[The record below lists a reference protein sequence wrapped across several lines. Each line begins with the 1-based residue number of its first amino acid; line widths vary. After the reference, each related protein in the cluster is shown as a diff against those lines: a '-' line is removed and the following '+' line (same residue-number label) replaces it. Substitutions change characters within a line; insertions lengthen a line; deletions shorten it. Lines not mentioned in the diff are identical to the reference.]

1 MAKRKRLSPEPM
13 TGGAGG
19 AEAAP
24 ETKSAFPMGVAVHRP
39 RPPIAGV
46 AGDSASAAAAEEL
59 AETLRRAREE
69 GRMVIELPLEAV
81 QADYLV
87 RDRIAV
93 DPDEMAALAESLRL
107 RGQQTP
113 VEVADLGSGRYG
125 LISGWRRLNA
135 LKGLAAETG
144 EARFGTVLALVRRPG
159 EAAEAYLAMVEE
171 NEIRVGLSYYERAR
185 IAGRTV
191 AQGVYPDAGHALRE
205 LFRAASRAKRSK
217 IRSFLVVVEALDG
230 ALHFPEAIGER
241 LGLTLAKALEADPK
255 LAGRIR
261 AALAADPP
269 ADPEAEQAV
278 LSAAMRGPA
287 RGRAQAPRPE
297 RIAEGVEMLTRPDG
311 TLTLRGA
318 RVDAALRAAL
328 VEWLARRG

>member
-13 TGGAGG
+13 TGSAG
-19 AEAAP
+19 AP
-24 ETKSAFPMGVAVHRP
+24 ETKTAFPMGGAVHRP
-39 RPPIAGV
+39 RPPIARV

-69 GRMVIELPLEAV
+69 GRMVLELPLDAV
-81 QADYLV
+81 AADYLV
-87 RDRIAV
+87 RDRIAA
-93 DPDEMAALAESLRL
+93 DPEEMAALAESLRL

-113 VEVADLGSGRYG
+113 IEVAELGGGSYG

-191 AQGVYPDAGHALRE
+191 AQGVYPDPGTALRA
-205 LFRAASRAKRSK
+205 LFRSASRAKRSK
-217 IRSFLVVVEALDG
+217 IGSFLTVVEALDG

-241 LGLTLAKALEADPK
+241 LGLALAKALEADPK
-255 LAGRIR
+255 LGPRLA
-261 AALAADPP
+261 AALAKAPP
-269 ADPEAEQAV
+269 ADPEAEQA
-278 LSAAMRGPA
+278 LIAAAMRGPA
-287 RGRAQAPRPE
+287 RGRAEGAAPE
-297 RIAEGVEMLTRPDG
+297 RIARGVELATRADG

-318 RVDAALRAAL
+318 GVDADLRAAL
-328 VEWLARRG
+328 VAWIRAREAGAG

>member
-13 TGGAGG
+13 TGGA
-19 AEAAP
+19 EPAP
-24 ETKSAFPMGVAVHRP
+24 ETKTAFPMGVAVHRP

-69 GRMVIELPLEAV
+69 GRMVIELPLAAV
-81 QADYLV
+81 EADYLV

-93 DPDEMAALAESLRL
+93 DPEEMAALAGSLRL

-113 VEVADLGSGRYG
+113 IEVADLGGGRYG
-125 LISGWRRLNA
+125 LISGWRRLSA
-135 LKGLAAETG
+135 LKALAAETG
-144 EARFGTVLALVRRPG
+144 EARFDTVLALVRRPG

-191 AQGVYPDAGHALRE
+191 AQGVYPDPGTALRA
-205 LFRAASRAKRSK
+205 LFHSASRAKRSK
-217 IRSFLVVVEALDG
+217 IGSFLAVVEALD
-230 ALHFPEAIGER
+230 ASLRFPEELGER
-241 LGLTLAKALEADPK
+241 LGLALAKALEADPT
-255 LAGRIR
+255 LGPRIA

-269 ADPEAEQAV
+269 ANAEAEKAALAAV
-278 LSAAMRGPA
+278 MG
-287 RGRAQAPRPE
+287 GRARDGAPAPE
-297 RIAEGVEMLTRPDG
+297 RITEGVELTTRPDG

-318 RVDAALRAAL
+318 GVDATLRAAL
-328 VEWLARRG
+328 VDWLRTRGGRPG